1 MKYRDRDNRAM
12 AVIMV
17 SIFLALTLLLFASCE
32 DDVCNCEYVTYDD
45 GVETYRSTWDASC
58 KDELLDE
65 SVFTYSDGTKSYSRT
80 EIQCK

>member
-1 MKYRDRDNRAM
+1 MKKLII
-12 AVIMV
+12 VLFV
-17 SIFLALTLLLFASCE
+17 SFLFSCE

-45 GVETYRSTWDASC
+45 GVETFRSTWDASC

>member
-1 MKYRDRDNRAM
+1 MKYRDN
-12 AVIMV
+12 ILTGLMV
-17 SIFLALTLLLFASCE
+17 VLAFLVLIFLASCE
-32 DDVCNCEYVTYDD
+32 DNVCNCEYVTYDD

-58 KDELLDE
+58 KNETIDE